1 MIGAGIVGLS
11 AAYHL
16 HADGH
21 RVTVVDR
28 DLDGDGASS
37 GNAGG
42 IGISEIVPVSVP
54 GLIWRVPGWLLDP
67 LGPLV
72 GATRTL
78 ARLVA
83 LAVALPARG
92 NSCAGGANH
101 SSSRCTHGQLF

>member
-42 IGISEIVPVSVP
+42 IGISEIVPASVP

-67 LGPLV
+67 LGPLSV
-72 GATRTL
+72 RPGR
-78 ARLVA
+78 
-83 LAVALPARG
+83 LPALLPWLWRFLR
-92 NSCAGGANH
+92 AGTPAQVERIH